1 MFLSETW
8 TNWRQKNR
16 EGKGKSE
23 SHRSLGC
30 LIWGVKFISVR
41 LNRRSRLIELH
52 GISIQLKHVHLFNLS
67 MIKHCFSLLQMEK
80 VREKVFKLQLEKGKR
95 KRKIRERER
104 KDSSFFHLSVFCLE
118 RLHHTHSH
126 TSLSLS
132 LWRRSFFYL
141 INTHTHTHS
150 LSLSLW
156 VSRPSLKVSEGAPN
170 NTVSSTLS
178 HTYIFLVN
186 CSSNFQWQYILMLN
200 C

>member
-1 MFLSETW
+1 MFLSKTW

-52 GISIQLKHVHLFNLS
+52 GISIQLKHVHLLNLS

-104 KDSSFFHLSVFCLE
+104 KDSSFFHLSVFRLE

-132 LWRRSFFYL
+132 LKKKLLLSHKY
-141 INTHTHTHS
+141 THTHTHS
-150 LSLSLW
+150 LSLSL
-156 VSRPSLKVSEGAPN
+156 S
-170 NTVSSTLS
+170 
-178 HTYIFLVN
+178 F
-186 CSSNFQWQYILMLN
+186 
-200 C
+200 

>member
-1 MFLSETW
+1 MFLSQTW

-52 GISIQLKHVHLFNLS
+52 GISIQLKHIHLFNLS
-67 MIKHCFSLLQMEK
+67 VIKHCFSLLQMEK
-80 VREKVFKLQLEKGKR
+80 VREKVFILQLEKGKR

-132 LWRRSFFYL
+132 LKKKLLLSHKY
-141 INTHTHTHS
+141 THTHTLS
-150 LSLSLW
+150 LSLSL
-156 VSRPSLKVSEGAPN
+156 
-170 NTVSSTLS
+170 
-178 HTYIFLVN
+178 
-186 CSSNFQWQYILMLN
+186 
-200 C
+200 